1 MKWSKNAKMFRVV
14 SIVFLTVVLFITACS
29 KENNTTS
36 NSGDS
41 AKSTSTQNQNS
52 SPSSNTAGQETEKR
66 GSISVTL
73 YDRNNVPPEEGTTE
87 DNRWTKWI
95 NENGPVD
102 VEYVA
107 VPRWESLQ
115 KLNTLFATNSAPD
128 LILEYDTGYRNQWY
142 GQQLLRPIDDM
153 IENYSTEYKA
163 LMEQFPQLRKLG
175 TKDDGQL
182 YEIGRVNP
190 LIANHRIYIRQD
202 WLDQLNLSMPKTT
215 EEFLEVAKAFT
226 TKDPD
231 QNGLDDTFGVNL
243 SGTAFL
249 IIAHMFGHGEVDWN
263 IENGQFVHEWER
275 LAAAVDFQKQL
286 FEAGVADRDFLT
298 DKNGEKARQDFLS
311 GKLGIYMYQYISEK
325 DYDTFKSNAPNGKLS
340 IMQLPKSKYGQFSPV
355 ISSPIQMVATVSAST
370 KDPESVMRYIDFM
383 IKPETAETIRFGVK
397 GVHWEEDANGCPI
410 PIDPEKNK
418 IEIYNGDNGDLNMMA
433 SRLLLGKCSFNS
445 SLPQDTESQKAIRD
459 LILQADKAY
468 VSRER
473 PIPTLKP
480 EYLPILPQDLSLIVK
495 NVEIQIGIYGEKEIW
510 LKAIVGGDSYTA
522 EQALADAQHLW
533 KSSGG
538 EQVDAYYAKWYEE
551 NQSTMFSLD
560 DLYDFGEQS
569 ERLYNGGE

>member
-1 MKWSKNAKMFRVV
+1 MNTKKRLHIFQMVSVVFIIMALLFTACSGSNNTTNSKNAPERGEDPQPAN
-14 SIVFLTVVLFITACS
+14 STNNS
-29 KENNTTS
+29 KEN
-36 NSGDS
+36 DDR
-41 AKSTSTQNQNS
+41 
-52 SPSSNTAGQETEKR
+52 R

-73 YDRNNVPPEEGTTE
+73 YDRNNIPPEEGTTE
-87 DNRWTKWI
+87 DNRWTRWV
-95 NENGPVD
+95 NEHGPVD
-102 VEYVA
+102 VEFVA

-142 GQQLLRPIDDM
+142 GQNLLMPIDDL
-153 IENYSTEYKA
+153 IEQYSTEYKA

-175 TKDDGQL
+175 TKDDGKL

-202 WLDQLNLSMPKTT
+202 WLDNLNLSMPETT
-215 EEFLEVAKAFT
+215 EELLEVAKAFT
-226 TKDPD
+226 TEDPD
-231 QNGLDDTFGVNL
+231 GNGLDDTFGVNL

-249 IIAHMFGHGEVDWN
+249 IIAHIFGHGEVDW
-263 IENGQFVHEWER
+263 IVEDGQFVHEWER

-286 FEAGVADRDFLT
+286 FDAGVADRDFLT
-298 DKNGEKARQDFLS
+298 DKTGEKARQDFLS

-325 DYDTFKSNAPNGKLS
+325 DYDTFKSNAPDGKLS
-340 IMQLPKSKYGQFSPV
+340 IMPLPKSKYGQFSPV
-355 ISSPIQMVATVSAST
+355 ISSPIQMVATVNASA
-370 KDPESVMRYIDFM
+370 KDPEAVMKYIDFM
-383 IKPETAETIRFGVK
+383 IKPETAQTIRFGVE
-397 GVHWEEDANGCPI
+397 GEHWERDANGCPI

-433 SRLLLGKCSFNS
+433 SRLLLGKCAFNS
-445 SLPQDTESQKAIRD
+445 ALPQDTESQRAIRD
-459 LILQADKAY
+459 LILQADEAY
-468 VSRER
+468 VTRER

-480 EYLPILPQDLSLIVK
+480 EYLPILPQELSLIEK
-495 NVEIQIGIYGEKEIW
+495 NVADQIGIYGAKEIW
-510 LKAIVGGDSYTA
+510 LKAIVGGADYTA
-522 EQALADAQHLW
+522 EQALADAQNLW

-569 ERLYNGGE
+569 QRLYNSGE